1 MTTDASTTAA
11 ADGLDGV
18 PPPGSPVNISAPIAM
33 PTLIAAMLDSGKGT
47 SDLIF
52 SAIVQPG
59 LASPS

>member
-1 MTTDASTTAA
+1 
-11 ADGLDGV
+11 
-18 PPPGSPVNISAPIAM
+18 M